1 MDDNKLTNLDKE
13 IPIRILDTIDKPDD
27 LRQLSAGRLKELA
40 RELREEMVCVT
51 SKNGGHLAPNLG
63 VVELTIALLLALDTP
78 KDKVIWDVGHQ
89 SYVYKLLTGRRKQFH
104 TLRTFQ
110 GLSGFPRKDESPYD
124 HFNCGHASNSLSVAL
139 GLALG
144 YQRQGDER
152 QVVAVIGDGAL
163 TGGMAFE
170 ALNQAG
176 HHKANL
182 IIILNDNEMS
192 IDGNVGAMSSYLN
205 RLRLDPTYN
214 RMRDDI
220 VQAIRCIPAVGDKV
234 VSLGESVR
242 SSLKQFLVP
251 GMLFEELGFKYIG
264 PVDGHNI
271 NAVKQSIKL
280 AGQVGGPIVIHTLT
294 VKGKGYKPAEEN
306 PDRFHGTGAFNV
318 ETGECLP
325 AKNQAPSY
333 TSVFGETMVR
343 LAKTNKKLVC
353 VTAAMTQGTGLRR
366 FKEKYPDRFY
376 DVGIAE
382 QHAVTFAAGL
392 ALAGWQP
399 VVAIYSTFLQRAF
412 DQVIEDVC
420 LQDLPII
427 FAVDRCG
434 LVGDDGPTHH
444 GIFDLSYLSEVPNM
458 VVMSPKDEDELK
470 NMIFTATKIP
480 HPSAIRYPR
489 GAGLG
494 VSLSEKFIDLP
505 VGKAEV
511 MSIGENICIIALG
524 RMVALGQNV
533 KEALLD
539 KGIDATLVNARY
551 AKPFDGELILKM
563 AAANS
568 LIVTIEENV
577 LTGGFGASVSQLLGE
592 CRGAKVLNI
601 GLPDAFIEHGK
612 VERLFA
618 EVGLEPEAIVER
630 ILKVVRTEKIKIRS
644 NAG

>member
-1 MDDNKLTNLDKE
+1 MDDNKLTDLDKE

-27 LRQLSAGRLKELA
+27 LRNLNAGQLKELA
-40 RELREEMVCVT
+40 HELREEMICVT

-63 VVELTIALLLALDTP
+63 VVELTIGLLLALDTP
-78 KDKVIWDVGHQ
+78 VDKIVWDVGHQ

-104 TLRTFQ
+104 TLRTYK
-110 GLSGFPRKDESPYD
+110 GLSGFPRKDESRYD
-124 HFNCGHASNSLSVAL
+124 VFNCGHASNSLSIAL

-163 TGGMAFE
+163 TGGMAYE

-182 IIILNDNEMS
+182 TIILNDNEMS

-220 VQAIRCIPAVGDKV
+220 EQTIRRIPAVGDRV
-234 VSLGESVR
+234 VSWGESVR
-242 SSLKQFLVP
+242 LCLKQFLVP

-271 NAVKQSIKL
+271 NAIKQSVNMAKK
-280 AGQVGGPIVIHTLT
+280 VGGPIVIHVLT
-294 VKGKGYKPAEEN
+294 VKGKGYGPAEEN

-318 ETGECLP
+318 ETGESLP
-325 AKNQAPSY
+325 AKNKIPTY
-333 TSVFGETMVR
+333 TSVFGRTMVE
-343 LAKTNKKLVC
+343 LAKKNVNLVC
-353 VTAAMTQGTGLRR
+353 ITAAMTRGTGLKK
-366 FKEKYPDRFY
+366 FKELYSDRFF

-392 ALAGWQP
+392 ALTGWQP

-427 FAVDRCG
+427 FAIDRGG

-444 GIFDLSYLSEVPNM
+444 GVFDITYLSEIPNM
-458 VVMSPKDEDELK
+458 VVMSPKDENELR
-470 NMIFTATKIP
+470 NMLFTAIKIH
-480 HPSAIRYPR
+480 HPVAIRYPR
-489 GAGLG
+489 GSGLG
-494 VSLSEKFIDLP
+494 VSLSENYIDLP
-505 VGKAEV
+505 LGKAEV
-511 MSIGENICIIALG
+511 LSIGEKICIMALG
-524 RMVALGQNV
+524 RMVAVGQQV
-533 KEALLD
+533 KKELLE
-539 KGIDATLVNARY
+539 KGIDATLINARF
-551 AKPFDGELILKM
+551 AKPFDRELIFKM
-563 AAANS
+563 AASNR
-568 LIVTIEENV
+568 LLVTIEENV
-577 LTGGFGASVSQLLGE
+577 LTGGFGASVSQLL
-592 CRGAKVLNI
+592 ADKDNIKVLNI

-612 VERLFA
+612 VEQLFL
-618 EVGLEPEAIVER
+618 ETGLEPKAITER
-630 ILKVVRTEKIKIRS
+630 ILEVVQSEKIKIRS
-644 NAG
+644 NAS

>member
-1 MDDNKLTNLDKE
+1 MDENNPPDIDKE
-13 IPIRILDTIDKPDD
+13 IPIRILDTINSPAD
-27 LRQLSAGRLKELA
+27 LQKLDAKEVAELA
-40 RELREEMVCVT
+40 REIREEMVCVT

-78 KDKVIWDVGHQ
+78 KDKIIWDVGHQ
-89 SYVYKLLTGRRKQFH
+89 SYVYKLLTGRRRQFH
-104 TLRTFQ
+104 TLRTYK
-110 GLSGFPRKDESPYD
+110 GMSGFPRKDESPYD

-144 YQRQGDER
+144 FQRRGDDN

-163 TGGMAFE
+163 TGGMAYE
-170 ALNQAG
+170 AMNQAG
-176 HHKANL
+176 HHRANL
-182 IIILNDNEMS
+182 IIVLNDNEMS

-220 VQAIRCIPAVGDKV
+220 EQTIRRIPAVGDRV
-234 VSLGESVR
+234 VNWGESVR
-242 SSLKQFLVP
+242 LCLKQFLVP

-264 PVDGHNI
+264 PIDGHNI
-271 NAVKQSIKL
+271 NAVKHSIDL
-280 AGQVGGPIVIHTLT
+280 ARQVGGPIVIHALT

-318 ETGECLP
+318 ETGACLP
-325 AKNQAPSY
+325 AKNKAPTY
-333 TSVFGETMVR
+333 TSVFGRSMVQ
-343 LAKTNKKLVC
+343 LANSNEKLVC
-353 VTAAMTQGTGLRR
+353 ITAAMTQGTGLRK

-420 LQDLPII
+420 LQDLPIT
-427 FAVDRCG
+427 FAIDRSG

-444 GIFDLSYLSEVPNM
+444 GVFDLTYLTEIPNM
-458 VVMSPKDEDELK
+458 VVMSPKDENELR
-470 NMIFTATKIP
+470 NMLFTATKIA
-480 HPSAIRYPR
+480 HPVAVRYPR
-489 GAGLG
+489 GSGLG
-494 VSLSEKFIDLP
+494 VSLEEKFIDLP

-511 MSIGENICIIALG
+511 LSFGENICIVALG
-524 RMVALGQNV
+524 RMVAVGQEV
-533 KEALLD
+533 KEVLAE
-539 KGIDATLVNARY
+539 KGIDAGLVNARY
-551 AKPFDGELILKM
+551 AKPFDRELLLEM
-563 AAANS
+563 AASNR

-577 LTGGFGASVSQLLGE
+577 LTGGFGASVCQFLGDKQ
-592 CRGAKVLNI
+592 GVKVLNI

-612 VERLFA
+612 VDQLFS
-618 EVGLEPEAIVER
+618 EVGLEPQAIVER
-630 ILKVVRTEKIKIRS
+630 VLKVVQSEKIKIRS